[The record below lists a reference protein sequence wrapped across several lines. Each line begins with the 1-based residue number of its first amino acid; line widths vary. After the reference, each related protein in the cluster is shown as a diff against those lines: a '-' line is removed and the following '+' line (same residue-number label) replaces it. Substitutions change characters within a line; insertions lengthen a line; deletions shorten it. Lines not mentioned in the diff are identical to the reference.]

1 MDFRLLIT
9 SLDYLNLNQ
18 SKDSHTGSFFTKFKV
33 NNNKVFFLKP
43 NSFMNLSGQTIRK
56 FCNFYKIDPKN
67 ILIVHDELDL
77 DIGVVKL
84 KRSGGHAGHNG
95 IRDCIN
101 NLGNEFCRL
110 RVGIGRPKFQA
121 VADYVLSDH
130 TNDEYMSLKKVFEFT
145 VSKFDDFFNF
155 EFEDLQKVFNGYNLK
170 L

>member
-1 MDFRLLIT
+1 MFELVVGLGNVGDKYINNRHNCGFQVIDYFI
-9 SLDYLNLNQ
+9 DYLNLTLD
-18 SKDSHTGSFFTKFKV
+18 KDSHTGSLFSKFKV
-33 NNNKVFFLKP
+33 INNKVFFLKP

-101 NLGNEFCRL
+101 NSGNEFVDFVSVL
-110 RVGIGRPKFQA
+110 VGLNFKQLLI
-121 VADYVLSDH
+121 
-130 TNDEYMSLKKVFEFT
+130 MSYQTILMM
-145 VSKFDDFFNF
+145 NI
-155 EFEDLQKVFNGYNLK
+155 
-170 L
+170 